1 MTSKVSMSKAQAYQE
16 AVIAVNRFGLGA
28 RPGELEEAASNP
40 RAWLLNQMK
49 APQFDTQTINT
60 ESAFRQY
67 SSLRANRAKRNKL
80 QNDMQ
85 NSMKS
90 RLKSNMQ
97 AGDQKQSANAMSTP
111 SMFSNKKSKAAGGM
125 TNYSKLMRQTK
136 KQLLTEN
143 MWQSVNTA
151 DSFSMRL
158 LDFFSNHFSV
168 SMSTVQLNVLAPLLE
183 REAIAPHL
191 FGRFEDMLVA
201 VIKHPAMLIYLDNT
215 RSMGPNS
222 KVGLK
227 RKKRGL
233 NENLARE
240 ILELHTL
247 GIDGGYRIG
256 DIQTLA
262 KAISGW
268 SVSSPKE
275 AQQKGFVYRKDFH
288 EPGQRRMFGKK
299 YNERR
304 ATQQGERI
312 LRDLARHPSTALFV
326 SRKLAQYFISDNP
339 SDALVNSMEKK
350 WKTTNG
356 DLRAVIITLVEHDD
370 SWQTERQKFKTP
382 REFMVSS
389 LRAID
394 AKPDAPRYFFQG
406 IINHLTEM
414 GQAPFKSG
422 SPAGYSTYA
431 EAWAGSD
438 ALIKRI
444 DWLNKLNSVTPKLN
458 DTVLALSQQLFGDTV
473 SESTLL
479 TIQRAESAR
488 QARTLLLMSPEF
500 QRR

>member
-80 QNDMQ
+80 QN
-85 NSMKS
+85 
-90 RLKSNMQ
+90 NMQ
-97 AGDQKQSANAMSTP
+97 AGDQKQSANAISTH
-111 SMFSNKKSKAAGGM
+111 SMFSNKKSKAAGSM

-339 SDALVNSMEKK
+339 SDALVNSMAKK

-356 DLRAVIITLVEHDD
+356 DLRAVIITLVEH
-370 SWQTERQKFKTP
+370 
-382 REFMVSS
+382 
-389 LRAID
+389 
-394 AKPDAPRYFFQG
+394 
-406 IINHLTEM
+406 
-414 GQAPFKSG
+414 
-422 SPAGYSTYA
+422 
-431 EAWAGSD
+431 
-438 ALIKRI
+438 
-444 DWLNKLNSVTPKLN
+444 
-458 DTVLALSQQLFGDTV
+458 
-473 SESTLL
+473 
-479 TIQRAESAR
+479 
-488 QARTLLLMSPEF
+488 
-500 QRR
+500 